1 MSEPASESSTPG
13 RVGGRGRVLVTGAG
27 SGLGKAIAMRFAAG
41 GYRTLV
47 SDVDGEAAE
56 AVAKGIDAEFL
67 PLDVTDPQAWEQA
80 RAWCAEHWDGLDVLV
95 NNAGV
100 ASAGRFERITLDD
113 WDWIWDINFKGVL
126 HGCRAFVP
134 EFKERGAGHL
144 VNVASLAGIMN
155 LPAMASYNVSKAAVI
170 SLSETLRNELTAYGV
185 HTTVVCPAYVRTNLG
200 DRMRSPD
207 QSMIALMDKLMASS
221 TVTPTDVADQVFDAV
236 ARKRFLVLTH
246 RDGRQS
252 WLLKRYLPK
261 VVEARVAKYWRRLR
275 STVERE
281 GA

>member
-1 MSEPASESSTPG
+1 VS
-13 RVGGRGRVLVTGAG
+13 GRVLVTGAG

-56 AVAKGIDAEFL
+56 AVARGIDAEFL
-67 PLDVTDPQAWEQA
+67 PLDVTDPDAWERA
-80 RAWCAEHWDGLDVLV
+80 RAWCAENWDGVDVLV

-100 ASAGRFERITLDD
+100 AGGGRFERITLAD

-134 EFKERGAGHL
+134 EFKARGAGHL

-170 SLSETLRNELTAYGV
+170 SLSETLRNELTPYGV

-207 QSMIALMDKLMASS
+207 AALIALLDKLMTSS
-221 TVTPTDVADQVFDAV
+221 PVTPADVADQVFDAV

-261 VVEARVAKYWRRLR
+261 VVEARVAKYWDRLR
-275 STVERE
+275 SAVERE
-281 GA
+281 DA